1 MLPMKTGWICLV
13 LSLSLLVWF
22 GNAIELA
29 ASETAE
35 ANSLIP
41 VIKALGGADRY
52 LTSISTDKPIYR
64 AGEYFHARGVMLT
77 STEHKPMPDR
87 DGHNSNL
94 IYANVNLE
102 NAKGQILVSRSIP
115 IKDSVWGV
123 SLNLPVDQ
131 ESGQYRIYVSYPNQ
145 GYAPAERRFEV
156 RSYRAPRLNSQI
168 VFLRD
173 GYGPGDEVTATL
185 KVKRAE
191 GGIPTGAE
199 VEFIPRVDGKAISGG
214 TTRVDESGICTA
226 SFKLPNTISEGYGT
240 LAFSIKDGGVVEN
253 ASKSIPILLNT
264 VKLDIY
270 PEGGELVS
278 GLSNRVYLQ
287 AYQSNGK
294 PADLAGALHWK
305 EDKATGVVCDFR
317 TEHEGRGR
325 IEFVPRQGRNYYLSL
340 SEPAGIKKT
349 YPLPELKGSGVVIR
363 SMEEVYKKDEPVKV
377 KVAATADNGSVLLT
391 LKKREEVVAY
401 KKIKLKGDKL
411 KEVSFFPSHEFDGVL
426 TVTAWSDDDKPLAER
441 LVFREP
447 AQKLNI
453 KVEADKKSY
462 IPGDKV
468 TLAVKATDESGKPA
482 ATVVGLNVT
491 DDSILELLD
500 NREKAPRLPVMV
512 YLEPEVADLADAA
525 VYLDSENPKAELATD
540 LLLGTQ
546 GWRRFALIDV
556 EKFLKEHGDKAR
568 RALAYRGNDL
578 SNLNQVDR
586 YTFYP
591 DRFSRL
597 KLPKGGLQ
605 LPEEI
610 GRVEGPRD
618 MNMFQV
624 EPTVLD
630 ERHYTTGRAV
640 RHQKTSPT
648 LPEGVP
654 LPDLDNN
661 RLVNARIGEVTVYAR
676 EYAHHNRGR
685 RGTDRK
691 DFTETIYWNPVVK
704 TDATTGEAKVSF
716 DLSDSVTTF
725 KAIVDGFTQDG
736 TLGSTEA
743 SIEAVNPFY
752 AEAKLPLEVT
762 EGDRILLPLNLV
774 NSTSDR
780 LEALSFETDLNG
792 DSVVSSLSNART
804 DLGAGERLR
813 CLQPIEVGKLKGS
826 HSFTIVA
833 RAGQYKDRVERKL
846 SVKPRGFPQETGIA
860 GLLKPNQSVEK
871 ELLLSQEIVPGS
883 LEVKGALYATPV
895 GQLNAA
901 LERMILDPY
910 GCFEQCSST
919 SYPLTMAQ
927 QYFLSHSNVDPS
939 WIERSREKLTD
950 GYKRLVSYWCPDR
963 GYEWFG
969 HNPGHEAL
977 TAFGLMHFKDMAKV
991 REVDQKMVST
1001 TRAWLMKQKD
1011 GKGGFNHRTRG
1022 LHNWTADS
1030 DSSNTY
1036 IVWALLES
1044 GEPISSLKNELER
1057 VKTVAF
1063 KSDDSY
1069 VIALGANAL
1078 YMGGEKAAA
1087 SQLMKRLAERQLQ
1100 DGSVD
1105 KAKNSIV
1112 GSNGNSLKVEGT
1124 ALASLAWLR
1133 DQSFSDNLVRSM
1145 KYLTESCRSGRYG
1158 STQATVLALKAIVA
1172 YDKMTARVKAP
1183 GRYRVSV
1190 DGKPVGNWIAFDEKA
1205 EGELKLPDIGNV
1217 LKAGKHKITL
1227 TMEGG
1232 APMPFSLV
1240 ANYNTP
1246 TPVSSDKCKVSI
1258 DVKLAETKVRE
1269 GATVDT
1275 TVILANLSKDS
1286 VPSPLAIVGIPGG
1299 LEPRYDQLK
1308 ELVKKETIDAYEVKG
1323 RELVLYWRGL
1333 QAGEKVVVPINLVA
1347 AVPGTYKG
1355 TASRA
1360 YLYYGDENKH
1370 WLDGLDIEIIPKKVE
1385 IASGLNSESSK

>member
-1 MLPMKTGWICLV
+1 MCRGMLPMKTGWISLV
-13 LSLSLLVWF
+13 LSLSLLFWL

-35 ANSLIP
+35 AKSLIP
-41 VIKALGGADRY
+41 IVKALGGPDRY
-52 LTSISTDKPIYR
+52 LTSISTDKPIYK
-64 AGEYFHARGVMLT
+64 AGEHFHVRGVLLT
-77 STEHKPMPDR
+77 STEHKPMPER
-87 DGHNSNL
+87 DSLNNNVV
-94 IYANVNLE
+94 YATVSLE
-102 NAKGQILVSRSIP
+102 NAKGQNLVSRSVP
-115 IKDSVWGV
+115 IKDSVWGA
-123 SLNLPVDQ
+123 SLTLPQDQ
-131 ESGQYRIYVSYPNQ
+131 ESGQYRIYVTYPNQ

-156 RSYRAPRLNSQI
+156 RSYRAPRLSSQI

-191 GGIPTGAE
+191 GGIPAGAE

-226 SFKLPNTISEGYGT
+226 SFKLPKAISEGNGT

-253 ASKSIPILLNT
+253 ASKTIPILLNT

-294 PADLAGALHWK
+294 PADLAGKLHWK
-305 EDKATGVVCDFR
+305 EGKTTGVVSDFR

-325 IEFVPRQGRNYYLSL
+325 IEFVPQQGRTYYLSL

-349 YPLPELKGSGVVIR
+349 YPLPDLKSSGVVIR
-363 SMEEVYKKDEPVKV
+363 SIEEVYKKDEPVKF
-377 KVAATADNGSVLLT
+377 KVAATTDYDSVLLT

-401 KKIKLKGDKL
+401 KKIKLKGDKA
-411 KEVSFFPSHEFDGVL
+411 KELEEVAFFPSHEFDGVL

-525 VYLDSENPKAELATD
+525 VYLDSENPKAALATD

-546 GWRRFALIDV
+546 GWRRFALVDV

-568 RALAYRGNDL
+568 RALAYRGHSLANL
-578 SNLNQVDR
+578 SQVDR
-586 YTFYP
+586 YTFFP
-591 DRFSRL
+591 DSFSRL
-597 KLPKGGLQ
+597 N

-624 EPTVLD
+624 EPTVID
-630 ERHYTTGRAV
+630 ERHYSSGRAE

-648 LPEGVP
+648 LPEGAP
-654 LPDLDNN
+654 IPDFDNN
-661 RLVNARIGEVTVYAR
+661 RLISARIGEVTGYAR
-676 EYAHHNRGR
+676 EYAHQNRAR

-691 DFTETIYWNPVVK
+691 DFTETIYWNPIVK

-774 NSTSDR
+774 NSTSDK
-780 LEALSFETDLNG
+780 LEGLSCKTDLNG
-792 DSVVSSLSNART
+792 DSVVASLSTPRT

-813 CLQPIEVGKLKGS
+813 CLQPIEVGSLKGS
-826 HSFTIVA
+826 HSFTIMA

-846 SVKPRGFPQETGIA
+846 SVKPRGFPQEAGIA

-871 ELLLSQEIVPGS
+871 ELLLPLEIVPGS
-883 LEVKGALYATPV
+883 LKVKGALYATPL

-901 LERMILDPY
+901 LERMILDPS

-927 QYFLSHSNVDPS
+927 QYFLSHSDVDPS
-939 WIERSREKLTD
+939 WIEKSREKLSA
-950 GYKRLVSYWCPDR
+950 GYKLLVSYWCPDR

-977 TAFGLMHFKDMAKV
+977 TAFGLMHFKDMSAV

-1011 GKGGFNHRTRG
+1011 GKGGFNHKTRG
-1022 LHNWTADS
+1022 LHSWTADT

-1036 IVWALLES
+1036 TVWALLES
-1044 GEPISSLKNELER
+1044 GEPVDSLKSELER

-1087 SQLMKRLAERQLQ
+1087 SRLMKRLADRQLQ

-1105 KAKNSIV
+1105 KIKNSIV
-1112 GSNGNSLKVEGT
+1112 GSNGDSLKVEGT
-1124 ALASLAWLR
+1124 ALANLAWLR
-1133 DQSFSDNLVRSM
+1133 DQSFSDNVVRSV

-1158 STQATVLALKAIVA
+1158 STQATVLALKAIIA
-1172 YDKMTARVKAP
+1172 YDKEAARVKAP
-1183 GRYRVSV
+1183 GKYRLSV
-1190 DGKPVGNWIAFDEKA
+1190 DGKPVGNWIAFDEKC
-1205 EGELKLPDIGNV
+1205 EGELKLPDFGNA

-1258 DVKLAETKVRE
+1258 DVKLADTKVEE
-1269 GATVDT
+1269 GETVDATVT
-1275 TVILANLSKDS
+1275 LANLSKDS

-1370 WLDGLDIEIIPKKVE
+1370 WLDGLDIEITPKKIE